1 MKQAGFQQS
10 QRITWHSLV
19 TVRWLWLSI
28 LLFPVVGAAQE
39 PQTLRWHWQPQQAFR
54 VTTFQKVETETSFGG
69 KPLKMAWELSIEQDW
84 RVLAV
89 ADGAGEATVEQI
101 VRRIQVRLDLPPAT
115 PLEYDSSSSRSV
127 TGEAKSWASALQPL
141 IGSAATV
148 VITARGEGKRWSP
161 SDELRAVLDAIPEK
175 SNLRPLFSADALAK
189 LARQGICEL
198 PEAAVVPGAEWRTAQ
213 DLQSSLGK
221 FRQQT
226 TYQLAEA
233 APGEAA
239 SRAKITAVSQL
250 SAGGEAGGSIALA
263 GQRELKKQRQTAT
276 YLFNVRA
283 GYGVSGE
290 GVQQL
295 TTEKRVRDTLI
306 ETTVNTQWRYRLT
319 PVSGGA
325 LGGT

>member
-1 MKQAGFQQS
+1 
-10 QRITWHSLV
+10 V

-39 PQTLRWHWQPQQAFR
+39 PQTLRWHWQPGQVFR

-69 KPLKMAWELSIEQDW
+69 KPLKMSWELNLEQDW
-84 RVLAV
+84 RVISV
-89 ADGAGEATVEQI
+89 AAGAGDATVEQT
-101 VRRIQVRLDLPPAT
+101 VQRIQVRLDLPPAT
-115 PLEYDSSSSRSV
+115 PLEYDSNSSRSA

-141 IGSAATV
+141 IGVAATV
-148 VITARGEGKRWSP
+148 VITSRGEGKSWNP
-161 SDELRAVLDAIPEK
+161 SDKLQAVLDAIPET
-175 SNLRPLFSADALAK
+175 SSLRPLFSADALTK
-189 LARQGICEL
+189 LARQGVCEL
-198 PEAAVVPGAEWRTAQ
+198 PEAAVISGAEWKTAQ
-213 DLQSSLGK
+213 DVKSAIGK

-226 TYQLAEA
+226 TYQLAGV
-233 APGEAA
+233 APGESA
-239 SRAKITAVSQL
+239 SLAKITAVSQL
-250 SAGGEAGGSIALA
+250 SAGNEAGASIPLA

-276 YLFNVRA
+276 FLFDPQA

-290 GVQQL
+290 GSQQF